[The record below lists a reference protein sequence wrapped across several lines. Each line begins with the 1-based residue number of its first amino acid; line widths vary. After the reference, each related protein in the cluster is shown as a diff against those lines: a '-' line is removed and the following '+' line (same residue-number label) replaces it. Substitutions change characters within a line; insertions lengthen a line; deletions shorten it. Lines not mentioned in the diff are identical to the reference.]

1 MSGARGAPGVPVHPF
16 RLRLRLQ
23 MYPRVEHLLVVPLL
37 LVVWAMLSF
46 GGDGYR
52 GVPWVALLSGL
63 AMWVMVPEIGRY
75 RAFGLPLRYW
85 TRDAAAAVLVG
96 AALFCAVGAVA
107 STGWRAYTGFL
118 LGALAVAV
126 QQCVSARRTVRG
138 DRRVPAASRRAG
150 GGWATLVGRLPSVP
164 GPLPWRLVY
173 LPVGAASL
181 AAAALFAGGFSLV
194 RMTVGTADDGPLDLA
209 SAAPLAVVLVPA
221 VAGVLAGGLRGWTV
235 MGIPVR
241 RWLRHAYV
249 ASAVAVLS
257 LVALVALATSTGLVG
272 GVRPPA
278 QMPVGQVLL
287 TVAFT
292 VLCIVVVPL
301 IATSGTVLMSMVA
314 VVPVIGT
321 AMTVGT
327 ADPLRGP
334 GPVVGAV
341 VVLAVSATV
350 VAYTAHTLLRGDRA
364 RPTGLVQ
371 AAERTYYQRQ
381 GAL

>member
-1 MSGARGAPGVPVHPF
+1 
-16 RLRLRLQ
+16 
-23 MYPRVEHLLVVPLL
+23 
-37 LVVWAMLSF
+37 
-46 GGDGYR
+46 
-52 GVPWVALLSGL
+52 
-63 AMWVMVPEIGRY
+63 
-75 RAFGLPLRYW
+75 
-85 TRDAAAAVLVG
+85 
-96 AALFCAVGAVA
+96 
-107 STGWRAYTGFL
+107 
-118 LGALAVAV
+118 
-126 QQCVSARRTVRG
+126 
-138 DRRVPAASRRAG
+138 
-150 GGWATLVGRLPSVP
+150 
-164 GPLPWRLVY
+164 VY

-209 SAAPLAVVLVPA
+209 SAAPLTVVLVPA
-221 VAGVLAGGLRGWTV
+221 VAGVLAGSLRGWTV

-241 RWLRHAYV
+241 RWLRHAYA
-249 ASAVAVLS
+249 ASAVAVLTF
-257 LVALVALATSTGLVG
+257 VALAALVMSTGLVG

-287 TVAFT
+287 AVAFT
-292 VLCIVVVPL
+292 VLWIVVVPL
-301 IATSGTVLMSMVA
+301 IATNGTVLMSMVA

-327 ADPLRGP
+327 TDPLRGP

-350 VAYTAHTLLRGDRA
+350 VAYTARTLLRGDRA